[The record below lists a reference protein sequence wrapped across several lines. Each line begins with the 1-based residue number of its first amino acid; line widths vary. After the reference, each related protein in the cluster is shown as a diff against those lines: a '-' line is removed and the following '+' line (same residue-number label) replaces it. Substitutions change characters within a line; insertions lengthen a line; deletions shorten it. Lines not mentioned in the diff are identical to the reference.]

1 MSGSK
6 PFGPAKD
13 YPKMSPSAGKPILQ
27 FDPSMSANFTDLLD
41 TLANYTGKG
50 GYLLIVNVTEDGVTA
65 VDPASLVSLADKNYV
80 HTQAVANVLWT
91 VNHNL
96 GKYPSVR
103 IKDALGQAI
112 TGDIVDV
119 SINQLTIEFSTAQT
133 GVAIIN

>member
-1 MSGSK
+1 MPGSK

-13 YPKMSPSAGKPILQ
+13 YPNMSPSAGKPILQ
-27 FDPSMSANFTDLLD
+27 FDPSMPANFSDLLD
-41 TLANYTGKG
+41 TFQYAGKG
-50 GYLLIVNVTEDGVTA
+50 NFLLVVKVTEDGITA
-65 VDPASLVSLADKNYV
+65 VDPASLVALADKNYL

-103 IKDALGQAI
+103 IKDSLGQAI
-112 TGDIVDV
+112 TGDIVDI